1 MRREKAVK
9 KDVQKKSYH
18 TDRFYIPKQTN
29 KTPLKDSDFSEIF
42 YAVSENIALL
52 DSYLEL
58 GVAVFI
64 VDKKNIRN
72 ILLLLKELGYEN
84 LSEMSAIDNIAF
96 KKGFD
101 IFYQILSVSPNNS
114 TRRRVRVKCNILE
127 NEDMLSVSD
136 IFKCANWSERECF
149 DMFGIRFLNHPFLK
163 RILMPT
169 DWSGY
174 PLRKDYPLKGDEA
187 AQWYEIDR
195 IFGVEYRDIVGP
207 EQRDSASV
215 NRKDSNN
222 YARIGKEVPK
232 GEKIEVDHTDVCYQ
246 EKNKPFIIAN
256 LSTETKTLQKR
267 I

>member
-1 MRREKAVK
+1 MRRDRSPK
-9 KDVQKKSYH
+9 KDVQRKSYH
-18 TDRFYIPKQTN
+18 TDRFYIPKQSN
-29 KTPLKDSDFSEIF
+29 KTPLKDSDFSDIF
-42 YAVSENIALL
+42 YNVNENIPLL

-58 GVAVFI
+58 SVGVFI
-64 VDKKNIRN
+64 VDKKHIRN
-72 ILLLLKELGYEN
+72 ILLLLKNLGYQN

-101 IFYQILSVSPNNS
+101 IFYQILSVSPENS
-114 TRRRVRVKCNILE
+114 KRRRVRVKCNISE

-136 IFKCANWSERECF
+136 IYKCANWSERECF

-187 AQWYEIDR
+187 AHWYEIDR
-195 IFGVEYRDIVGP
+195 IFGVEYREVVGP
-207 EQRDSASV
+207 EQRDSGSV
-215 NRKDSNN
+215 KREDSIN
-222 YARIGKEVPK
+222 YARIGKEVHK
-232 GEKIEVDHTDVCYQ
+232 GEKIEVEHTDVCYQ
-246 EKNKPFIIAN
+246 EKNKPFVIAN
-256 LSTETKTLQKR
+256 LNKDTKTLQKR